1 MEKKKNENLISR
13 QPVVVIMGH
22 VDHGKSSIL
31 EAIKDLRITA
41 RESGGIT
48 QHIGA
53 YEVENPSTSSG
64 QEKKAITFID
74 TPGHE
79 AFSAMRMRGAKV
91 ADIAILVV
99 AAEEGLKPQTKEAI
113 EHIKKAG
120 IPMIVAINKID
131 KTTADPEKVKRELI
145 AQDVVVEDMGGKIP
159 SVEVSAKTKKGIDHL
174 LEIITLIAEM
184 EDLKSDI
191 SSPAEGVI
199 IESKMDSLKGA
210 VATII
215 LEKGIIKKGDF
226 IGTDSIFGK
235 VKGLENF
242 LGKAIDQARPSIPVR
257 ILGFENVPAVGEA
270 IKVYQSQEEW
280 FSFAKVIK
288 DKEKI
293 SPEVIDIKEGQKVVN
308 IILKSDVFGSL
319 EAISEVLKT
328 LPQEKAVL
336 RILKAEAGDVNDTDI
351 KLAKAAN
358 AKIICF
364 RVKVTPSALKLAE
377 KEKVT
382 VINFDIIYEIAQA
395 VRNLLEKS
403 LGSEISRTDLGKV
416 KILAVFK
423 NEKSR
428 QVIGGKVVD
437 GVVRRGAFAEVIRN
451 EEVLGK
457 GKIVGLQKDKKEAA
471 EVDKRNECGIMFEGD
486 IKIEEGDI
494 LNVYS
499 EEKKKSEL

>member
-1 MEKKKNENLISR
+1 MVSNNNNLISR
-13 QPVVVIMGH
+13 PPVVVIMGH

-41 RESGGIT
+41 KESGGIT

-53 YEVENPSTSSG
+53 YEIE
-64 QEKKAITFID
+64 EKGKMITFID

-131 KTTADPEKVKRELI
+131 KSTAEPEKVKRELI
-145 AQDVVVEDMGGKIP
+145 SQDVVVEDMGGKIP

-174 LEIITLIAEM
+174 LEIIALISEM
-184 EDLKSDI
+184 EELKADI
-191 SSPAEGVI
+191 SVPAEGVV
-199 IESKMDSLKGA
+199 IESYLDSSKGP

-215 LEKGIIKKGDF
+215 LEKGTIKRGDF
-226 IGTDSIFGK
+226 IGTGSVSGK
-235 VKGLENF
+235 AKGFENF
-242 LGKAIDQARPSIPVR
+242 LGKSIDSAEPSVPVM
-257 ILGFENVPAVGEA
+257 ILGFDNVPAVGETIRMYKSQDEWKKEE
-270 IKVYQSQEEW
+270 IKIE
-280 FSFAKVIK
+280 
-288 DKEKI
+288 
-293 SPEVIDIKEGQKVVN
+293 PEVLDILEGQKVVN
-308 IILKSDVFGSL
+308 ILLKSDVFGSL

-328 LPQEKAVL
+328 LPQDKAVL
-336 RILKAEAGDVNDTDI
+336 RILKAEVGDVNDADV

-364 RVKVTPSALKLAE
+364 RVKATNSALKLAE

-382 VINFDIIYEIAQA
+382 IINFNIIYEIAQA

-403 LGSEISRTDLGKV
+403 LGSETSRTDLGKV
-416 KILAVFK
+416 KILAFYK
-423 NEKSR
+423 AEKGR
-428 QVIGGKVVD
+428 QIVGGKVIG
-437 GVVRRGAFAEVIRN
+437 GVVRRGAFAEILRN
-451 EEVLGK
+451 EEIMGK
-457 GKIVGLQKDKKEAA
+457 GKIVSLQKDKKEAA
-471 EVDKRNECGIMFEGD
+471 EVDKRNECGMLFEGD
-486 IKIEEGDI
+486 AKIEEGDV
-494 LNVYS
+494 LNIYV
-499 EEKKKSEL
+499 EERKKAEL

>member
-1 MEKKKNENLISR
+1 MSR
-13 QPVVVIMGH
+13 SPVVVIMGH

-41 RESGGIT
+41 KESGGIT

-53 YEVENPSTSSG
+53 YEIE
-64 QEKKAITFID
+64 EKGKMITFID

-131 KTTADPEKVKRELI
+131 KSTADPEKVKRELI
-145 AQDVVVEDMGGKIP
+145 SQDVVVEDMGGKIP

-174 LEIITLIAEM
+174 LEIILLISEM
-184 EDLKSDI
+184 EDLKADVTV
-191 SSPAEGVI
+191 PAEGVV
-199 IESKMDSLKGA
+199 IESRMDSFKGP
-210 VATII
+210 VATVI
-215 LEKGIIKKGDF
+215 LEKGMIKKGDL
-226 IGTDSIFGK
+226 IGTNSVFGK
-235 VKGLENF
+235 IKGLENF
-242 LGKAIDQARPSIPVR
+242 LGKAIDSAGPSVPVR
-257 ILGFENVPAVGEA
+257 ILGFENVAAVGETVRA
-270 IKVYQSQEEW
+270 YQTQDEWKKEEKT
-280 FSFAKVIK
+280 AKI
-288 DKEKI
+288 E
-293 SPEVIDIKEGQKVVN
+293 PEVLDILEGQKVVN

-336 RILKAEAGDVNDTDI
+336 RILKAEVGDVNDTDI

-358 AKIICF
+358 AKMICF
-364 RVKVTPSALKLAE
+364 RVKATPSAIKLAE

-382 VINFDIIYEIAQA
+382 IINFDIIYEIAQA

-403 LGSEISRTDLGKV
+403 LGSETSRTDLGKV
-416 KILAVFK
+416 KIMAVYK
-423 NEKSR
+423 NEKAR
-428 QVIGGKVVD
+428 QVIGGKVTV
-437 GVVRRGAFAEVIRN
+437 GVIRRGAYAEVVRN
-451 EEVLGK
+451 EEIMGK
-457 GKIVGLQKDKKEAA
+457 GKIVNLQKDKKEAV
-471 EVDKRNECGIMFEGD
+471 EVDKRNECGMMFEGD
-486 IKIEEGDI
+486 AKIEEGDI
-494 LNVYS
+494 LNIYI
-499 EEKKKSEL
+499 EERKKAEL